1 MLCAALAGSLALT
14 VARPAVALHVFDS
27 STSARVSGDRALNL
41 MEVAT
46 PTTSPSSLL
55 QLAYFAEPTGPGLA
69 LIGHLSPCTSDQWA
83 FPAVDWSQL
92 FVAEQSVASGE
103 SVVVLMDAAMRRST
117 PLPQDTVD
125 ALRAIAP
132 PDSGCSVRVAK
143 VRRPEVSSR
152 LSDDARAIINADRS
166 LTAGRDGIAAADP
179 GGLSSG

>member
-1 MLCAALAGSLALT
+1 
-14 VARPAVALHVFDS
+14 VAL
-27 STSARVSGDRALNL
+27 
-41 MEVAT
+41 
-46 PTTSPSSLL
+46 
-55 QLAYFAEPTGPGLA
+55 
-69 LIGHLSPCTSDQWA
+69 TSDQWA
-83 FPAVDWSQL
+83 FPAVGWSQL

-152 LSDDARAIINADRS
+152 LSDDARATINADRS

-179 GGLSSG
+179 GRAF